1 MEKEPLLPIS
11 VDLVK
16 EKEGYTAR
24 KTSQSI
30 FLPVYKK
37 ECSSTWGAKEMQES
51 EAVLPGI

>member
-16 EKEGYTAR
+16 EKEGYMAR

-30 FLPVYKK
+30 FLPVCKRK
-37 ECSSTWGAKEMQES
+37 CRRARRFSRGSD
-51 EAVLPGI
+51 